1 MSKKKNKSVLEP
13 AEPKTIAIEP
23 GAVALTIGGRK
34 GDGMKADA
42 HRYRWL
48 DIDAGG
54 RPPRDAT
61 LCSELVAALKS
72 APPSHGK
79 RGRPTAKACDDY
91 LREMYPKTSRK
102 IRREAVKNYL
112 SP

>member
-1 MSKKKNKSVLEP
+1 MPRKENKPV
-13 AEPKTIAIEP
+13 TIVVGP
-23 GAVALTIGGRK
+23 GEVPMTIGDRK

-42 HRYRWL
+42 HRCRWL

-61 LCSELVAALKS
+61 LGSELVAALKS
-72 APPSHGK
+72 APPPHGK
-79 RGRPTAKACDDY
+79 RGRPTAEACDDY
-91 LREMYPKTSRK
+91 LREMYPKTPRK